1 MFLKFGV
8 PFLSTPD
15 LANLLATHQLFN
27 HMYNMIPTLAHYDFT
42 WIRQIDT
49 TWASQTAIRPDKI
62 KAFTAALYHYNFD
75 VSLLMRMLGNNYTG
89 EHRSVQYIVERVR
102 PHVDAY
108 LIPHLIRVLQVGAP
122 ARLVA
127 EVTRENVLD
136 YWRRGNNPSIAR
148 HLDQTANTLNKEDKH
163 NYVIPLHSHLFRF
176 VPHLMLTPQH
186 MLIKNGKARL
196 LADLSFR
203 HTEDSVS
210 VNMMTHSVAETELP
224 CEFGSVLTRLL
235 TRIWN
240 LRITYPDKDIVLT
253 ANDIKGAFRQLKHHP
268 DVMGFFSYIID
279 GILYLSCGQTFG
291 SKFSPSNWEVPRR
304 VIEQLAESL
313 FSDSSLR
320 EKHRGYLD
328 QLRWHPALGRS
339 TAPFVP
345 AKADTTHKG
354 VRREDG
360 TDDNTRQDTFVDDIV
375 MAELFDVERVEQ
387 AVAASIEAI
396 FIILGDPCQSARQDP
411 VSWDKLFDMLINFCN
426 KILGVLINTRAMT
439 VRVPPEFVGSTV
451 ALLSRHW
458 HKARNLFTLPDIEEL
473 TGRLGHIAG
482 TSPWL
487 KFLMSEVYTSI
498 RACLKLSQD
507 TLVTTSSQF
516 RKALKAAKST
526 ETRSDEDHRR
536 KSFAQSAVAKAIH
549 KNKKRYAM
557 NKTLR
562 WELTFI
568 SEALT
573 ANWINMARPIGHM
586 VPRRDPRGKALSDSS
601 LHAAGGYSTDLG
613 FYWYLAWPE
622 EVQRLTLRFKSKY
635 KHDNGDIVSINV
647 LEYAAMI
654 ITYVASYHVM
664 VQLDPSLDDPFPML
678 ELWGDNTSAESW
690 ILKASK
696 SSLVGRAL
704 SRIQCA
710 LMINNP
716 VGIWAGYINTHANV
730 IADRISRIL
739 SESHLTVEM
748 TKLAQEFPELRTCR
762 RFHPSSELISLIM
775 QALLTDKFVNP
786 LELSRTIL
794 AAPGSLSS

>member
-1 MFLKFGV
+1 MFLKYGAG
-8 PFLSTPD
+8 FLPAPD
-15 LANLLATHQLFN
+15 LANFLAIHPLIH
-27 HMYNMIPTLAHYDFT
+27 HMYNMIPLLSSYDFT

-49 TWASQTAIRPDKI
+49 SWAAQTALRPDKI
-62 KAFTAALYHYNFD
+62 KAYTAALYHYNFD

-102 PHVDAY
+102 PHIDAY
-108 LIPHLIRVLQVGAP
+108 LIPHLIRVLQVGTP

-127 EVTRENVLD
+127 EVSRENVLD

-148 HLDQTANTLNKEDKH
+148 HLSQTAKTMNKEDKN
-163 NYVIPLHSHLFRF
+163 NYVIPLHGHLFRY

-196 LADLSFR
+196 LADLSSR

-210 VNMMTHSVAETELP
+210 VNMMTHSVADTELP

-240 LRITYPDKDIVLT
+240 LRITYPDRDIVLT

-313 FSDSSLR
+313 FSDQSLR
-320 EKHRGYLD
+320 DKHRQYLD
-328 QLRWHPALGRS
+328 KLQWHPSLGKANAR
-339 TAPFVP
+339 FVP
-345 AKADTTHKG
+345 AKADSTHTG
-354 VRREDG
+354 VRSHDG

-375 MAELFDVERVEQ
+375 MAEVFDIARVEQ

-396 FIILGDPCQSARQDP
+396 FIILGEPCLSARQDP
-411 VSWDKLFDMLINFCN
+411 ISWDKLFDMLINFCN
-426 KILGVLINTRAMT
+426 KILGVHINTRAMT
-439 VRVPPEFVGSTV
+439 VRVPPEYVGSTV
-451 ALLSRHW
+451 SLLSRHW
-458 HKARNLFTLPDIEEL
+458 HKARNLFTLSDIEEL
-473 TGRLGHIAG
+473 TGRLGHIAS

-487 KFLMSEVYTSI
+487 KFMMSEVYTSI
-498 RACLKLSQD
+498 RACLKLSRD
-507 TLVTTSSQF
+507 TLVATSSQF
-516 RKALKAAKST
+516 RQALKVAKST
-526 ETRSDEDHRR
+526 EPRSETDSRR
-536 KSFAQSAVAKAIH
+536 RSFAQSAVATAIH
-549 KNKKRYAM
+549 RNRKRFAI

-562 WELTFI
+562 WELQFI
-568 SEALT
+568 SAALT
-573 ANWINMARPIGHM
+573 ADWINMARPIGHM
-586 VPRRDPRGKALSDSS
+586 VPGRDPRGKALSDSS

-613 FYWYLAWPE
+613 FYWYIAWPE
-622 EVQRLTLRFKSKY
+622 EVQRLTLRFVC
-635 KHDNGDIVSINV
+635 KHKTENGDIVSINV

-654 ITYVASYHVM
+654 ITYVAAFHIM
-664 VQLDPSLDDPFPML
+664 VQVAPCTADPFPML
-678 ELWGDNTSAESW
+678 ELWGDNTTAESW

-696 SSLVGRAL
+696 SSLIGRAL

-716 VGIWAGYINTHANV
+716 VGIWAGYINTHDNV

-739 SESHLTVEM
+739 SETHLTAEM
-748 TKLAQEFPELRTCR
+748 SKLFQEFPELRTCR

-786 LELSRTIL
+786 LELSRKIL
-794 AAPGSLSS
+794 AAPGRLST